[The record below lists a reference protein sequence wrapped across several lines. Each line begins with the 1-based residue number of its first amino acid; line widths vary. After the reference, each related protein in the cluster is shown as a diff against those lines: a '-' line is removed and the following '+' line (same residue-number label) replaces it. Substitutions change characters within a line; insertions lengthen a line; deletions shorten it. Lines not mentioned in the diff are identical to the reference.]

1 MEALRKTREMRQKYE
16 HLVDDSD
23 NRVSRS
29 NKLQENLLYKR
40 KFQHK

>member
-23 NRVSRS
+23 NKVCVVPTRTVPYIA
-29 NKLQENLLYKR
+29 LHLYG
-40 KFQHK
+40 